1 MNLKQLEAFLLV
13 AELRNFTRAAGQ
25 LGMSQ
30 PAVSFQIKALEEEL
44 QITLLERTEKK
55 VVLTEAGRL
64 LYPEARQMLRHYRK
78 IRAVVDELR
87 GLKSGHLILG
97 ATDVPGECLLPV
109 FIGAF
114 REEYPGVRV
123 TLQVGSNAVVLRWLQ
138 EREIDLGV
146 LGLAVTEEGVRYYP
160 WLEEPLIFIV
170 PGWHPWAGAEVNL
183 EDMTREPLLIRETGS
198 GVRQTLESAL
208 TKHNITLQDFPS
220 ILELGSSQA
229 IIKGVGVGLGIGV
242 VSRRAAADALET
254 GKVKEA
260 TVPGLQLKQ
269 TFYLAWSQ
277 QQSANILT
285 LNTFRE
291 FVSDRDTCSRLLEP
305 AGK

>member
-44 QITLLERTEKK
+44 QVTLLERTEKK

-97 ATDVPGECLLPV
+97 ATGVPGECFLPV

-114 REEYPGVRV
+114 REQYPGVRV
-123 TLQVGSNAVVLRWLQ
+123 TLRVGSNTVIVRWLQ
-138 EREIDLGV
+138 EREIDLGI
-146 LGLAVTEEGVRYYP
+146 LGTTAAGEGIRYHP
-160 WLEEPLIFIV
+160 WLEEQLIFIV
-170 PGWHPWAGAEVNL
+170 PGWHPLAGKQADL
-183 EDMTREPLLIRETGS
+183 EEITREPLLIREKDS
-198 GVRQTLESAL
+198 GARQIMESKLAE
-208 TKHNITLQDFPS
+208 HNISLQDFPS
-220 ILELGSSQA
+220 VLELGSSQA
-229 IIKGVGVGLGIGV
+229 IIKAVDAGLGAGM
-242 VSRRAAADALET
+242 VSRRAAADARAA
-254 GKVKEA
+254 GRVKEL
-260 TVPGLQLKQ
+260 TVPGWQLKQ
-269 TFYLAWSQ
+269 TFYLAWAVQ
-277 QQSANILT
+277 QPVNNLT

-291 FVSDRDTCSRLLEP
+291 FIQDRDICRRLLN
-305 AGK
+305 G

>member
-44 QITLLERTEKK
+44 QVTLLERTEKK

-114 REEYPGVRV
+114 REQYPGVRV
-123 TLQVGSNAVVLRWLQ
+123 TLRVGSNAVILRWLQ
-138 EREIDLGV
+138 EREVDLGI
-146 LGLAVTEEGVRYYP
+146 LGLTAAGEGIRYYP
-160 WLEEPLIFIV
+160 WLEEQLVFIV
-170 PGWHPWAGAEVNL
+170 PGWHPLAGNQVNL
-183 EDMTREPLLIRETGS
+183 EEVTREPLLIREQDS
-198 GVRQTLESAL
+198 GTRQVLESKLAE
-208 TKHNITLQDFPS
+208 HNISLQDFPS
-220 ILELGSSQA
+220 VLELGSSQA
-229 IIKGVGVGLGIGV
+229 IIRAAGAGLGTGV
-242 VSRRAAADALET
+242 VSRRAAADARAA
-254 GKVKEA
+254 GRVKEL
-260 TVPGLQLKQ
+260 TVPGWQLKQ
-269 TFYLAWSQ
+269 TFYLAWTHQPPAS
-277 QQSANILT
+277 NLT
-285 LNTFRE
+285 VNTFRE
-291 FVSDRDTCSRLLEP
+291 FIQDRDTCQRLLGE
-305 AGK
+305 